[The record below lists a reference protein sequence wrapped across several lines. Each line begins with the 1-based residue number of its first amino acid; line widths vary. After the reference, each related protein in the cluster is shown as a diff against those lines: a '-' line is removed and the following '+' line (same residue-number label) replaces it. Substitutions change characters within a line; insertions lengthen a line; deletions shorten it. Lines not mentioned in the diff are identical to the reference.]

1 MLKKKMDK
9 RCLDIINHYGPD
21 YQKRIFSGEADE
33 LRDAITEVELRDQ
46 DYLCERHEDMLIDD
60 LVDVVAEK
68 QAQLDQVTMERN
80 RLYSVNDSI
89 RQTYEDAIPK
99 QQYIDDIEYLESVI
113 RELRESCQ
121 NDTYNNN

>member
-1 MLKKKMDK
+1 MKKALDWLKENKEE
-9 RCLDIINHYGPD
+9 IV
-21 YQKRIFSGEADE
+21 EAS
-33 LRDAITEVELRDQ
+33 AIGLFLLVLGLMSFIVILVAMT
-46 DYLCERHEDMLIDD
+46 DD
-60 LVDVVAEK
+60 LVGVVEEK

-80 RLYSVNDSI
+80 RLYLVNDSI
-89 RQTYEDAIPK
+89 MQTYEDAIPK

>member
-1 MLKKKMDK
+1 MKKVLDWLKENKEEIVEATAIG
-9 RCLDIINHYGPD
+9 L
-21 YQKRIFSGEADE
+21 FLLVSGLVLFIVILVAM
-33 LRDAITEVELRDQ
+33 T
-46 DYLCERHEDMLIDD
+46 DD
-60 LVDVVAEK
+60 LVGVIEEK

-89 RQTYEDAIPK
+89 MQTYEDAIPK

>member
-1 MLKKKMDK
+1 MKRVLDWLKENKEEIVEASAIGLFLLVLGLMLFIVILVAM
-9 RCLDIINHYGPD
+9 
-21 YQKRIFSGEADE
+21 
-33 LRDAITEVELRDQ
+33 T
-46 DYLCERHEDMLIDD
+46 DD
-60 LVDVVAEK
+60 LVGVLEEK

-80 RLYSVNDSI
+80 RLHSVNDSI
-89 RQTYEDAIPK
+89 MQTYEDAIPK

>member
-1 MLKKKMDK
+1 MKKVLDWLKENKEEIVEATAIGLFLLVLGLMLFIVILVAM
-9 RCLDIINHYGPD
+9 
-21 YQKRIFSGEADE
+21 
-33 LRDAITEVELRDQ
+33 T
-46 DYLCERHEDMLIDD
+46 DD
-60 LVDVVAEK
+60 LVGVVAEK

-80 RLYSVNDSI
+80 RSYSVNDSI
-89 RQTYEDAIPK
+89 MQTYEDAIPK

>member
-1 MLKKKMDK
+1 MKKVLDWLKENKEEIVEATAIGLFLLVLGLMLFIVILVAM
-9 RCLDIINHYGPD
+9 
-21 YQKRIFSGEADE
+21 
-33 LRDAITEVELRDQ
+33 T
-46 DYLCERHEDMLIDD
+46 DD
-60 LVDVVAEK
+60 LVDVVEK

-89 RQTYEDAIPK
+89 IQTYEDAIPK

>member
-1 MLKKKMDK
+1 MKKVLDWLKENKEEIVEASAIGLFLLVLGLMLF
-9 RCLDIINHYGPD
+9 I
-21 YQKRIFSGEADE
+21 
-33 LRDAITEVELRDQ
+33 V
-46 DYLCERHEDMLIDD
+46 MLVAMTDD
-60 LVDVVAEK
+60 LVGVLEEK

-80 RLYSVNDSI
+80 RLHSINDSI
-89 RQTYEDAIPK
+89 VQTYEDAIPK

>member
-1 MLKKKMDK
+1 MKKVLDWLKENKKEIVEAIAIG
-9 RCLDIINHYGPD
+9 L
-21 YQKRIFSGEADE
+21 FLLVSGLVLFIVILVAM
-33 LRDAITEVELRDQ
+33 A
-46 DYLCERHEDMLIDD
+46 DD
-60 LVDVVAEK
+60 LVGVIEEK

-80 RLYSVNDSI
+80 RLYSINDSI
-89 RQTYEDAIPK
+89 VQTYEDAIPK

>member
-1 MLKKKMDK
+1 MKKVLDWLKENKEEIVEATAIG
-9 RCLDIINHYGPD
+9 L
-21 YQKRIFSGEADE
+21 FLLVSGLVLFIVILVAM
-33 LRDAITEVELRDQ
+33 T
-46 DYLCERHEDMLIDD
+46 DD
-60 LVDVVAEK
+60 LVGVIEEK

-80 RLYSVNDSI
+80 RSYLINDSI
-89 RQTYEDAIPK
+89 VQTYEDAIPK